1 MTFDTYKK
9 RLGQRLL
16 ELRGRAELTQVEVAA
31 KAKLTRQHLQ
41 RLEHGNC
48 NPKLETLFELARVYG
63 VRVAEI
69 VDL

>member
-1 MTFDTYKK
+1 MTFDTFKK

-16 ELRGRAELTQVEVAA
+16 DLRNRAELTQVEVAS

-41 RLEHGNC
+41 RLEYGNA
-48 NPKLETLFELARVYG
+48 NPKLETLFELARVYS
-63 VRVAEI
+63 VKVAEL

>member
-16 ELRGRAELTQVEVAA
+16 DLRGRAELTQVEVTSS
-31 KAKLTRQHLQ
+31 AKLTRQHLQ
-41 RLEHGNC
+41 RLEYGNC
-48 NPKLETLFELARVYG
+48 NPKLETLFELARVYR
-63 VRVAEI
+63 VKVAEI